1 MTHYDDIK
9 RIIITNFKYFG
20 IKKKKTKPTSLKG
33 KVVKVII
40 AVTENC
46 SKKFSQKRHIAL

>member
-20 IKKKKTKPTSLKG
+20 IKKKKPTSLKG